1 MNLLTIVSLA
11 LTVISVPEVE
21 GRYALVAVE
30 DSLES
35 VGRNLLVRR
44 KSAPPKL
51 YILQKLDSPFVL
63 YCTAHVPCSAPVPCR
78 PLLHTCQESSAVC
91 HKVPSTWLSCHAASL
106 VVFWPS
112 GPPTVTVGLS
122 EAQLWAAAVSMQLQ
136 YCSWSLL

>member
-1 MNLLTIVSLA
+1 MMNLLAIVSLA

-51 YILQKLDSPFVL
+51 
-63 YCTAHVPCSAPVPCR
+63 
-78 PLLHTCQESSAVC
+78 
-91 HKVPSTWLSCHAASL
+91 
-106 VVFWPS
+106 
-112 GPPTVTVGLS
+112 
-122 EAQLWAAAVSMQLQ
+122 
-136 YCSWSLL
+136 